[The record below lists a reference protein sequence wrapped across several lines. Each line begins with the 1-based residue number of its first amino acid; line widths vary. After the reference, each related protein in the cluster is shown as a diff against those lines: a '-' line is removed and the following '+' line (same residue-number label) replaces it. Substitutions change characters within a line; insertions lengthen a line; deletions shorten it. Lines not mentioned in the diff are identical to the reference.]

1 MTTRDDLAR
10 RRMLGVLAG
19 SWLAQGCYALA
30 RLGIADAIG
39 DGVADVADVARAT
52 GVDPVAL
59 RRLLR
64 ALALAGLLKQ
74 PEPGRFALTSSS
86 MLLRS
91 DVNGSVHANALMQGD
106 EVFRSFSEI
115 THTLVTGEPAFQ
127 KVYGTP
133 FYRYLE
139 DHPRAAAAFYQS
151 MGAESAPAGLAGCE
165 FSDGDTVV
173 DVGGGNGVV
182 LEELLSAHPRI
193 TGVLVDLPEA
203 VRAARA
209 RLEPFASRVSFVEA
223 DFFADELPAGADA
236 YVLCRVLHNWR
247 DENAA
252 GLLSR
257 VRRAM
262 APGARL
268 IVAEEFLPEDGAGGA
283 GAGLVDL
290 LMLVTL
296 EGRDRT
302 ADEYRALATSSG
314 FRVTGVRRSG
324 QGDVTGVLEAVAI

>member
-1 MTTRDDLAR
+1 MTARDDLAR

-19 SWLAQGCYALA
+19 PWLAQGCYAMA

-52 GVDPVAL
+52 GVDLVAL

-74 PEPGRFALTSSS
+74 PEPGRFALTSAST
-86 MLLRS
+86 LLRS
-91 DVNGSVHANALMQGD
+91 DVEGSVHANALMQGD
-106 EVFRSFSEI
+106 EVFRAFSEI

-139 DHPRAAAAFYQS
+139 DHPSAAAAFYES
-151 MGAESAPAGLAGCE
+151 MGAEAAPAGLAGCE
-165 FSDGDTVV
+165 FSDGDTVI

-182 LEELLSAHPRI
+182 LVELLSAHPRI
-193 TGVLVDLPEA
+193 AGVLVDLPEA
-203 VRAARA
+203 VRAARI
-209 RLEPFASRVSFVEA
+209 RLEPFGSRVTFMEA

-252 GLLSR
+252 ALLGR

-262 APGARL
+262 TPGARL
-268 IVAEEFLPEDGAGGA
+268 IVAEEFLPDDGAGMA

-302 ADEYRALATSSG
+302 ADEYRALVASSG
-314 FRVTGVRRSG
+314 FRVTGIRGSG
-324 QGDVTGVLEAVAI
+324 HGDATGVLEAVAI